1 MSKKKE
7 ATPKVKC
14 PDCDAEYDSTRG
26 LSSHRRSAHGY
37 VSQNKYLVA
46 LRKRGPVP
54 KKADPLKC
62 DECGYV
68 AKNVPDMTWHTAKV
82 HTPHDTLECDEC
94 GFVAQWP
101 GGLTNHQRKSHPE
114 KYPTPVE
121 AKLHRAIDKR
131 RRAIANPKKIQTI
144 IVRPATS
151 NGHQEAHPA
160 PNGDPIPDGTLA
172 LALGRFQELCRSI
185 AFEHDL
191 PARMFATRLAG
202 LIYASTV
209 R

>member
-14 PDCDAEYDSTRG
+14 PECDAEYDTTKG

-62 DECGYV
+62 DQCGFV
-68 AKNVPDMTWHTAKV
+68 AENVPQMTWHTAKV
-82 HTPHDTLECDEC
+82 HTPHNTLKCDDC

-101 GGLTNHQRKSHPE
+101 GGLTNHRRKSHPE

-121 AKLHRAIDKR
+121 AKNHRLIVKQR
-131 RRAIANPKKIQTI
+131 REIANPKKIQAIT
-144 IVRPATS
+144 VRPATS
-151 NGHQEAHPA
+151 NGHQEAHVA
-160 PNGDPIPDGTLA
+160 PTGDPIPEATLA
-172 LALGRFQELCRSI
+172 IGLGRFQELSRQL
-185 AFEHDL
+185 AFEFDL
-191 PARMFATRLAG
+191 PPRLLTSRLAG
-202 LIYASTV
+202 LIYAATV